1 MKKNKKFIAQ
11 PILFIIL
18 SLIILFSIFIF
29 VIKFKNNSECK
40 SDSGCVLQ
48 ETTCCPCNMG
58 GKQECMSK
66 DNSENWKEKL
76 KECDKNIMCI
86 AVYNCKEIECG
97 CSFGKCKEK

>member
-1 MKKNKKFIAQ
+1 
-11 PILFIIL
+11 
-18 SLIILFSIFIF
+18 
-29 VIKFKNNSECK
+29 
-40 SDSGCVLQ
+40 
-48 ETTCCPCNMG
+48 
-58 GKQECMSK
+58 MSK